1 MQTNVQEVTLDPLN
15 GGVGNNWT
23 VNHGGHSGSNPSTYP
38 HVSLPLNT
46 GPWMIHFKIDNPGS
60 NITFAADPVWVQQGS
75 KPNVHTIDY
84 QIIGVAASSDGK
96 DLFVLDKNDNPNAQT
111 LYYSL
116 RFNGHTKLDPILDN
130 GGHSITGVL
139 PGSTAMATNTVTL
152 QYAALGLALVAA
164 FIVGAVVGWA
174 VRRR

>member
-1 MQTNVQEVTLDPLN
+1 MTNNVQEVTLDPLN
-15 GGVGNNWT
+15 GGPGNNWT
-23 VNHGGHSGSNPSTYP
+23 VNHGGHSGSSPSTYP

-46 GPWMIHFKIDNPGS
+46 GPWIIHFKIDNPGN

-75 KPNVHTIDY
+75 KPTSKTLDS
-84 QIIGVAASSDGK
+84 QIIGVVASTDGK

-116 RFNGHTKLDPILDN
+116 QFNGHGKLDPILDN
-130 GGHSITGVL
+130 GGHSITGIL

-152 QYAALGLALVAA
+152 QYAVFGLVLLAA
-164 FIVGAVVGWA
+164 FVLGAIAG
-174 VRRR
+174 RLIRSK

>member
-23 VNHGGHSGSNPSTYP
+23 VNHGGHSGSTPGTYP
-38 HVSLPLNT
+38 EVSLLKDS
-46 GPWMIHFKIDNPGS
+46 GPWIIHFKINNPGN
-60 NITFAADPVWVQQGS
+60 NIKFAADPIWAQPNS
-75 KPNVHTIDY
+75 KPTSPILDS
-84 QIIGVAASSDGK
+84 QINGWVASSDGK
-96 DLFVLDKNDNPNAQT
+96 ELFVLDKNDNPSGQK

-116 RFNGHTKLDPILDN
+116 QFTGHGTLDPILDN
-130 GGHSITGVL
+130 GGHTMIA
-139 PGSTAMATNTVTL
+139 PNATAMAANTVTL

-164 FIVGAVVGWA
+164 FIVGAIVGWV